1 MQYVITISTN
11 TAAFDDSVSSEIE
24 WILQRLARE
33 LHSSYVPPA
42 KMILRDSNGNPVGSA
57 VYQDEDGNE
66 D

>member
-11 TAAFDDSVSSEIE
+11 NAAFDDSVSSEIE

-42 KMILRDSNGNPVGSA
+42 HLTLRDSNGNPVGCA
-57 VYQDEDGNE
+57 TYQPEE
-66 D
+66 